1 MQVVVKM
8 HSLGGG
14 VGVRLFERLNSD
26 MVTLVHMFQGITHS
40 AWKLDIS
47 TKKRLRG
54 EFSTLL
60 TTYYLLYHEEDMEVE
75 SSTFAS
81 LFRKLYVIRTV

>member
-1 MQVVVKM
+1 M

-40 AWKLDIS
+40 AWKLDTS

-54 EFSTLL
+54 EFRTLL
-60 TTYYLLYHEEDMEVE
+60 TTYYLLYH
-75 SSTFAS
+75 
-81 LFRKLYVIRTV
+81 